1 MPCLETHSQAK
12 EAQLRCGDI
21 KDLTQPL
28 VLENIAQFVQDVL

>member
-12 EAQLRCGDI
+12 EAQLCCGDI